1 MCIYVCVFF
10 IFFPRPRL
18 NRDSRTTPPQVGII
32 PVSWVYLLSR
42 TVTNVRQKHH
52 NGLLDASLR
61 LSDKTRSTWSQTDG
75 EKRGG
80 WGANETTKGGVTN
93 ISHKYLLTSLNLS
106 HLPTSHLSSKKLPLS
121 ERAETRPKATAHTH
135 SKATLSICGH
145 TTTTRR
151 EDIGSGWRTPHSRK
165 APTEALQHASQKLL
179 VTAGCNDSAALVS
192 YLVASKAP
200 QTVCARCRFLSL
212 VIAALS
218 LSPSLSHTHSLS
230 ISLSL
235 SPHRLSVRS
244 GKRERASCSGPA
256 FYPSLHFFS
265 SRPLLGAEDTVIM
278 AHCGL

>member
-1 MCIYVCVFF
+1 M
-10 IFFPRPRL
+10 
-18 NRDSRTTPPQVGII
+18 
-32 PVSWVYLLSR
+32 
-42 TVTNVRQKHH
+42 
-52 NGLLDASLR
+52 
-61 LSDKTRSTWSQTDG
+61 
-75 EKRGG
+75 
-80 WGANETTKGGVTN
+80 TKGGVTN

-165 APTEALQHASQKLL
+165 TPTEPLQHASQKL
-179 VTAGCNDSAALVS
+179 VVNTGYNDSAALVS

-212 VIAALS
+212 VIAVLS
-218 LSPSLSHTHSLS
+218 LSLSLSRPLSHTHSLS

-256 FYPSLHFFS
+256 FCPSLHFFF
-265 SRPLLGAEDTVIM
+265 SRPLLSAEDTVIM